1 MGCTVYMTI
10 NKIFKKCLVSGL
22 LLCGTLHAGTAQE
35 ISISHPDMLVQ
46 LESLIEDNF
55 FLEELSVDPSAFAD
69 VHEVRSL
76 LGLHEQ
82 AIISRNMLQRG
93 LALLFKKNLYSAIHL
108 TFESGFF
115 GQKIFVSATGLWIVR
130 HISLSGVIIGK
141 DFYRHCYVLEPGDC
155 FEERKHYHALDRIT
169 QEARKDGY
177 FQARVAADVV
187 RDENTRTV
195 DVHITIALG
204 KQFTIGTVLL
214 SGDESCRETC
224 AEILHKAQILV
235 QKALAKTSYSLM
247 SINKTSVQLRKY
259 LMKQGMSSVRIQL
272 KQSIDVTHQHV
283 HVHFILED
291 VERRKFVFFGNTFFT
306 DSQLQDII
314 ASFGSTITVIP
325 SSMVA
330 QEITRVYH
338 EKGYWQVRVEV
349 QEHKVGECYCI
360 IHEGCRAVVSD
371 VTFTGASDGNV
382 QILKKHILKPII
394 GKPVDNYAI
403 RLAITSIERWYEAEG
418 FLAMRVV
425 EQKYI
430 HQQDPYHTLHIEI
443 HEGPRSYL
451 SGIMVDQFPALVYEG
466 PLGALTEQIRRKGKV
481 VLDVEM
487 LQEQRRWLLDHFR
500 SKGYLQVD
508 VAYELQEEPEH
519 ACLEWHV
526 TPGPMTYFGKTV
538 IQGLNAVPY
547 ELLGRELQYQEGNIW
562 DSKKL
567 QASLSRLK
575 SLEVFSAIHMH
586 PDHEEDS
593 SEDEQ
598 RRTVLIKLRPDNPFE
613 IRLRAGFGLQQVG
626 KNFAWGNGFTYKV
639 GTTCIGKNLLRRA
652 DYLLFDADISRSYQD
667 VRVEYRRPW
676 FFSLPLRTL
685 VKAYSTQ
692 YDQPGF
698 VGSCEPLYR
707 VTRQGFMLGMNRCFE
722 IAEIM
727 VNTGFEWLKT
737 TVEPDRRELARRVG
751 TAIDFEP
758 GLLNEKVP
766 YLLIEPV
773 VIIDNLDN
781 RLCPTRGTFTSCSLK
796 AMIPLRDKFS
806 QAYFTR
812 LHLEQTFVI
821 PLVPR
826 LISALRFRFG
836 HLFHHDFSAI
846 MPSERFYLGGANS
859 VRGYDTDL
867 CPPLGEYEDR
877 DAIIKIAPCG
887 GKTMFNVN
895 GELRF
900 LMYRKFEVAIFQD
913 VGVLVD
919 ARKSHLNIE
928 HLVESTGFGVRYNTP
943 IGPVR
948 FDVAWKWHTS
958 DQDKH
963 AFAWFLRVG
972 HVF

>member
-1 MGCTVYMTI
+1 MHI
-10 NKIFKKCLVSGL
+10 IIDKIFKKCLVFGL
-22 LLCGTLHAGTAQE
+22 LLGGTLYAGNTQE

-46 LESLIEDNF
+46 LGSLIDNNF
-55 FLEELSVDPSAFAD
+55 FLEELSIDQSTFAD
-69 VHEVRSL
+69 VHEVRTL
-76 LGLHEQ
+76 LGLREQ
-82 AIISRNMLQRG
+82 TIISQDMLQRG
-93 LALLFKKNLYSAIHL
+93 LALLFKKNLYSTIHL
-108 TFESGFF
+108 TFESGLF
-115 GQKIFVSATGLWIVR
+115 GQKVSISATGLWIVR

-155 FEERKHYHALDRIT
+155 FEEKKHYHALNRIV
-169 QEARKDGY
+169 QEIRKDGY

-187 RDENTRTV
+187 RDENTKTV
-195 DVHITIALG
+195 DVHIAITLG
-204 KQFTIGTVLL
+204 KQFAIGSVVL
-214 SGDESCRETC
+214 SGDESCHEMC
-224 AEILHKAQILV
+224 AEMLHKAQILAHR
-235 QKALAKTSYSLM
+235 ALAKAPYSLM
-247 SINKTSVQLRKY
+247 LINKTSAQLRKY

-272 KQSIDVTHQHV
+272 RQSIDTVHQRV

-291 VERRKFVFFGNTFFT
+291 VERRKFVFFGNAFFN
-306 DSQLQDII
+306 DSQLQDVI
-314 ASFGSTITVIP
+314 ASFGSTITAIP

-338 EKGYWQVRVEV
+338 EKGFWQVRVEV
-349 QEHKVGECYCI
+349 QENNVGECYCI
-360 IHEGCRAVVSD
+360 INEGCRAVLRD
-371 VTFTGASDGNV
+371 VTLVGARDDNAQV
-382 QILKKHILKPII
+382 VKKQILKPII
-394 GKPVDNYAI
+394 GKPVDVGTI
-403 RLAITSIERWYEAEG
+403 RLAIASVENWYESRG
-418 FLAMRVV
+418 FLAMQLADQ
-425 EQKYI
+425 EYI
-430 HQQDPYHTLHIEI
+430 HQQDADYVLRLEVR
-443 HEGPRSYL
+443 EGSRSYL
-451 SGIMVDQFPALVYEG
+451 SRVVVDQFPALACEG
-466 PLGALTEQIRRKGKV
+466 PLGVLAGQIRRKGKV
-481 VLDVEM
+481 ALDVEM

-508 VAYELQEEPEH
+508 VEYELQGEPED
-519 ACLEWHV
+519 ACLMWYV
-526 TPGPMTYFGKTV
+526 IPGPMTYFGKTV

-586 PDHEEDS
+586 PDHEENG

-758 GLLNEKVP
+758 SLLNEKVP

-826 LISALRFRFG
+826 LISALRLRFG
-836 HLFHHDFSAI
+836 HLFHHAFSAI

-867 CPPLGEYEDR
+867 CPPLGEYEDQ
-877 DAIIKIAPCG
+877 DATIKIAPCG
-887 GKTMFNVN
+887 GKTMFNIN

-900 LMYRKFEVAIFQD
+900 LMYRKLELAIFQD

-963 AFAWFLRVG
+963 AFAWFLRV
-972 HVF
+972 